1 MYNILYTAT
10 ASLSSA
16 NNVKL
21 YGGKQLQVW
30 MGNGRHL
37 LLFLH
42 NYTGRAL
49 ASVLVIAVI
58 LWTLVL
64 I

>member
-37 LLFLH
+37 LLFSP
-42 NYTGRAL
+42 YTGIAL